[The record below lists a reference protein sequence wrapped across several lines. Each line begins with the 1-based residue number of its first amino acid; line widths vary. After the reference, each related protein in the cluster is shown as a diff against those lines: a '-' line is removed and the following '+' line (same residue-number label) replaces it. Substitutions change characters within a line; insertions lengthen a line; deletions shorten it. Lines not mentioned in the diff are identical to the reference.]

1 MTKPDTH
8 WIHRQAGMATQ
19 FQWQDEGK
27 IAQVDSTS
35 ILGKLPGQEVWIVE
49 VDGTATDEV
58 AAGEYYWPI
67 EEYVAVYKQ
76 ANGEPISRHA
86 TDEEVALF
94 VEEEVS

>member
-1 MTKPDTH
+1 MSTDTH

-27 IAQVDSTS
+27 LAQVDSTS
-35 ILGKLPGQEVWIVE
+35 ILGQLPGRQVWIVE

-58 AAGEYYWPI
+58 ADGEYYWPV
-67 EEYVAVYKQ
+67 EEYVAVYRQ
-76 ANGEPISRHA
+76 PNGEPISRPA

-94 VEEEVS
+94 VEAHAS